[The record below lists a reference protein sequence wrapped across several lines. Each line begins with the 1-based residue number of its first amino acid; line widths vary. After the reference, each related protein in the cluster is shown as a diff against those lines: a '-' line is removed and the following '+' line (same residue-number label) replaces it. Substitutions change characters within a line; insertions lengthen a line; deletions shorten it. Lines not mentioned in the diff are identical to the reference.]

1 LETPPPSLGADFAEH
16 QRPVRNIP
24 SRKHF
29 LAKLLGLV
37 AAAGLAPKLL
47 AGAPHAK
54 ATATAKDSAMLE
66 LRPESRA
73 VARRED
79 TV

>member
-1 LETPPPSLGADFAEH
+1 
-16 QRPVRNIP
+16 
-24 SRKHF
+24 

-47 AGAPHAK
+47 AGASGI
-54 ATATAKDSAMLE
+54 SAAAPVKGSVMIE